1 MEKISYSQAIDF
13 LFKQLPVFQVQGPGA
28 YKPGL
33 QTTLELAEAFGNPH
47 KKLKFVH
54 VAGTNGKG
62 SVAHSIASVLQ
73 VSGYETGLFT
83 SPHLLDFRERIR
95 INGGMIPREDVTGF
109 LERYFAMNLDL
120 KPTFFELTTVMAL
133 DWFARKGC
141 DIAVMEVGLGGL
153 LDSTNIITP
162 EISIITNISLDHTAL
177 LGNTEEE
184 IASQKAGIIKP
195 GVPVVAGEVSEGV
208 AKVIAAK
215 AAEENAPLYFTQG
228 NDLPYK
234 SFRHVPDGIEYG
246 TYKWGEI
253 TCSLS
258 GDCQPVNAA
267 TVFKA
272 LDVLRALGYDK
283 ITIESVS
290 KGLGDVQHLTGLMG
304 RWYKISDRPLTFCDT
319 GHNPG
324 AWQWLAPRLA
334 EFAPSLNVVLGF
346 VGDKDVDSIC
356 RMLPKN
362 ARYYFTAPSVSRKLP
377 AGSLAA
383 KARSCGLTGDIWSSV
398 AEAYEA
404 AKADAIANN
413 RTIFVGGSSF
423 VVSNLLEHCDV
434 VK

>member
-1 MEKISYSQAIDF
+1 MEKISYEKAIDF
-13 LFKQLPVFQVQGPGA
+13 LFNQLPVFQVQGPGA

-47 KKLKFVH
+47 KKLKFIH

-62 SVAHSIASVLQ
+62 SVAHSIAAVLQ
-73 VSGYETGLFT
+73 EAGYRTGLFT

-95 INGGMIPREDVTGF
+95 LDGKMIPKNDVTGF
-109 LERYFAMNLDL
+109 LERYFTMNLDL

-162 EISIITNISLDHTAL
+162 ELSVITNISLDHTAL
-177 LGNTEEE
+177 LGNTDEE
-184 IASQKAGIIKP
+184 IAVQKAGIIKP
-195 GVPVVAGEVSEGV
+195 GVPVVAGEVSVGV
-208 AKVIAAK
+208 AKVISDK
-215 AAEENAPLYFTQG
+215 AGKEKAPLYFTQG
-228 NDLPYK
+228 NDLPYR
-234 SFRHVPDGIEYG
+234 SFCHKAGGIEYD
-246 TYKWGEI
+246 TNKWETVI
-253 TCSLS
+253 CSLS

-272 LDVLRALGYDK
+272 LEVLHSTGYK
-283 ITIESVS
+283 RITREAIAR
-290 KGLGDVQHLTGLMG
+290 GLGDVQGLTGLLG
-304 RWYKISDRPLTFCDT
+304 RWYKISDRPLVYCDT

-334 EFAPSLNVVLGF
+334 RFAPSLNVVLGF
-346 VGDKDVDSIC
+346 VGDKDVDAIC
-356 RMLPKN
+356 RLLPRT
-362 ARYYFTAPSVSRKLP
+362 ARYYFTEPSVSRKLP
-377 AGSLAA
+377 AETLAA
-383 KARSCGLTGDIWSSV
+383 KARDCGIEGEIYHSV

-404 AKADAIANN
+404 AKADAVKNG
-413 RTIFVGGSSF
+413 RTVFVGGSSF

-434 VK
+434 LK